1 MTDEKAQ
8 TTAPRAAAIHFGRE
22 ICNNLAAAESREW
35 LVTNGIGG
43 FASGTVA
50 GSSTRRYHGLLI
62 AATRPPL
69 GRMQLVGAVDEVV
82 NYGRQEFQLGTH
94 HWASG
99 ALAPRGFA
107 YVEEFRIDGTAPV
120 WTYALEDA
128 RLEKRIWMKQGEN
141 TTYVRYALQQG
152 DAVDVDLKT
161 LVNYR
166 DFHSVTRGGDW
177 QMRIERVAH
186 GARVRPYEGATPIY
200 LRCLGAECDPLHIW
214 YRDCAFPREAERG
227 LEDTE
232 DQLLAA
238 SFRARLENGRPLTLV
253 LSMSE
258 ATSLDGEAANQAR
271 AVRDRTIL
279 AAWERISGEDGKDEP
294 GWLKQL
300 AAAADQFIVD
310 RSLAE
315 EPNGKSV
322 IAGYHWFGDWGRDT
336 MVALPGLTLATGRA
350 EIAKRILSGFARY
363 ADGGM
368 LPNDFPDMGGKPEY
382 NTIDAALWYFEA
394 ARQYVATS
402 KDMSTLQKLFPVLA
416 GIIEAHAQGTRYN
429 IHVDP
434 ADGLLYGGGPG
445 EQLTWMDAKI
455 GDWVVTP
462 RTGKPV
468 EVNALWINAL
478 GTMGTFARMLRLPAE
493 RYEQMS
499 AAAKANF
506 QKFWNAERNCC
517 FDVID
522 APGIGN
528 DATLRPNQILAVS
541 LPVSPLSAEQQK
553 AVVDTCREHLLTDVG
568 LRSLAPGE
576 PGYTGSY
583 RGGQRDRDT
592 AYHQGTV
599 WPWLLGPFAIA
610 HYRVY
615 RGREAARRFLEGLG
629 SKIDEYGVGTLP
641 EIYEGDAPHSAR
653 GCIAQ
658 AWSVGEVLRAWRELG
673 K

>member
-1 MTDEKAQ
+1 M
-8 TTAPRAAAIHFGRE
+8 
-22 ICNNLAAAESREW
+22 
-35 LVTNGIGG
+35 
-43 FASGTVA
+43 
-50 GSSTRRYHGLLI
+50 LI

-69 GRMQLVGAVDEVV
+69 GRMQLAGAVDEVV

-99 ALAPRGFA
+99 VVAPQGFT
-107 YVEEFRIDGTAPV
+107 YIEEFWLEGTAPV
-120 WTYALEDA
+120 WTYALGDA
-128 RLEKRIWMKQGEN
+128 RLEKRVWMKQGEN

-186 GARVRPYEGATPIY
+186 GARVTPYEGAKPFY
-200 LRCLGAECDPLHIW
+200 LRCLGADCDPLHIW
-214 YRDCAFPREAERG
+214 YRDCAFPVERERG
-227 LEDTE
+227 LEDRE

-238 SFRARLENGRPLTLV
+238 SFRARLEKGRPLTLV
-253 LSMSE
+253 LSTSE
-258 ATSLDGEAANQAR
+258 AASLDGQAANQAL
-271 AVRDRTIL
+271 AARDRTIL
-279 AAWERISGEDGKDEP
+279 DAWERASGEGGKDEP
-294 GWLKQL
+294 SWLKQL
-300 AAAADQFIVD
+300 AAAADQFLVD
-310 RSLAE
+310 RALPE
-315 EPNGKSV
+315 EPDGKSV

-336 MVALPGLTLATGRA
+336 MVSLPGLTLATGRA
-350 EIAKRILSGFARY
+350 EIAKRILLVFARY

-368 LPNDFPDMGGKPEY
+368 LPNSFPDAGGKPEY
-382 NTIDAALWYFEA
+382 NTIDAGLWYFEA
-394 ARQYVATS
+394 ARQYVAAS
-402 KDMSTLQKLFPVLA
+402 KDANTLGKLFPVLA

-429 IHVDP
+429 IHAD
-434 ADGLLYGGGPG
+434 AEDGLLYGGGPG
-445 EQLTWMDAKI
+445 VQLTWMDAKI

-478 GTMGTFARMLRLPAE
+478 ATMAAFARMLRLPAE
-493 RYEQMS
+493 RYEQMCG
-499 AAAKANF
+499 AAKASF

-528 DATLRPNQILAVS
+528 DAALRPNQIVAVA
-541 LPVSPLSAEQQK
+541 LPVSALSAEQQK
-553 AVVDTCREHLLTDVG
+553 AVVDICAEHLLTEVG
-568 LRSLAPGE
+568 LRTLAPGE
-576 PGYTGSY
+576 PGYTGHY
-583 RGGQRDRDT
+583 RGGQRDRDA

-615 RGREAARRFLEGLG
+615 QDREAARGFLERFG
-629 SKIDEYGVGTLP
+629 SKIDEYGTGTLP
-641 EIYEGDAPHSAR
+641 EIYEGDAPHRAC

-673 K
+673 KG